1 MQTSISQY
9 VRGFTLFLLAL
20 LGISIMAF
28 FLLSSREPVTAQI
41 EAIKPGGDLYTVSQ
55 TIGQKEEIAPNP
67 DIKFIYDRQNGKIL
81 YGKGLGNQPGGETE
95 FIGGT
100 ELWLTDEN
108 GTFEQN
114 IVSGFET
121 RQAFFGSNGV
131 IFYLTRQQDLYFIP
145 AGQTSAKKILEK
157 ISDPAI
163 STDGKKLVYQKLNR
177 DWTVGSYFDQ
187 ALGLHVFSLA
197 TGNEVQISKRWEDF
211 APLWVP
217 TGNKIFFFSTGSE
230 GLASLF
236 VMDEYGSGKTQLTN
250 TGQKTVTDATVPIPS
265 EKPTFST
272 DGRTLSYQSDGKNWI
287 IEFDSTYSKVIQA
300 KPVSA
305 LR

>member
-9 VRGFTLFLLAL
+9 IRGFTLFLLAL
-20 LGISIMAF
+20 LGISIIAL
-28 FLLSSREPVTAQI
+28 FLLSSREPVTAQKQ
-41 EAIKPGGDLYTVSQ
+41 AIKPGSDLYTISE
-55 TIGQKEEIAPNP
+55 TIGQKEEILPNP

-100 ELWLTDEN
+100 ELWLTNEN

-121 RQAFFGSNGV
+121 NQAFFGSNGT
-131 IFYLTRQQDLYFIP
+131 IFYLTREQDLYSMP

-163 STDGKKLVYQKLNR
+163 SLDGKKLVYQKLNR
-177 DWTVGSYFDQ
+177 DWTVGNYFDQ
-187 ALGLHVFSLA
+187 ALGLHVFSLV
-197 TGNEVQISKRWEDF
+197 TGKEVQISKRWEDF

-217 TGNKIFFFSTGSE
+217 TGNKILFFSTGPE

-236 VMDEYGSGKTQLTN
+236 VINEDGNGSMQLTN
-250 TGQKTVTDATVPIPS
+250 IGQKTVTNATVPIPS

-272 DGRTLSYQSDGKNWI
+272 DGRTLSYQSDGKSWT
-287 IEFDSTYSKVIQA
+287 IEFDKTYSKIIQA
-300 KPVSA
+300 KPILVQ
-305 LR
+305 